1 MLLRELATSN
11 DRKIAKINRVLK
23 ETYGFTLNSDV
34 EIPKIVALQE
44 KVAAELHALKMN
56 QVTAK
61 DSRYV
66 KAVLV
71 QEGLGMLV
79 TKLYESS
86 VAPVVGPGAQ
96 AFQRVLSWL
105 SDYVRQACE
114 VGDDHDEA
122 VYEAMKQYRS
132 SKYRFDDALVEFE
145 LRKAT
150 ADCSTPTAPQE
161 PDIEMAMGGAGYN
174 DVMGFND
181 GPEEPMYEA
190 DSLAIDVKDM
200 KKPAKKSFEPATNLC
215 PHCEG
220 KKKVASK
227 AAGGEVPCPVCDGAG
242 EVFEAEGDNKY
253 AEWEKRLGKE
263 PGYFNRRKAELA
275 ATDGVVGSSSGRLR
289 SRFASRSRGTDV
301 PFVGNLR
308 MGEGVVNEKAPPGM
322 EDWVKSNKAKF
333 KKEYGDEKGEEVL
346 YATAW
351 KMHNKEK

>member
-1 MLLRELATSN
+1 MLLRELTISN

-34 EIPKIVALQE
+34 ELPKIVALQE
-44 KVAAELHALKMN
+44 KITAELRSLKMN

-66 KAVLV
+66 KAILV
-71 QEGLGMLV
+71 HEGLGMLV
-79 TKLYESS
+79 AKLYESS
-86 VAPVVGPGAQ
+86 VAPITGPGAE

-105 SDYVRQACE
+105 GDYVRQACE

-132 SKYRFDDALVEFE
+132 SKYRFDDALVEYE

-150 ADCSTPTAPQE
+150 AECGAAAPAPTE

-181 GPEEPMYEA
+181 GPQEPVYEEN
-190 DSLAIDVKDM
+190 D
-200 KKPAKKSFEPATNLC
+200 
-215 PHCEG
+215 
-220 KKKVASK
+220 K
-227 AAGGEVPCPVCDGAG
+227 AE
-242 EVFEAEGDNKY
+242 NKY
-253 AEWEKRLGKE
+253 AKWEQELGME
-263 PGYFNRRKAELA
+263 PGYINRRKAEIA

-333 KKEYGDEKGEEVL
+333 KKQYGDEKGTEVL